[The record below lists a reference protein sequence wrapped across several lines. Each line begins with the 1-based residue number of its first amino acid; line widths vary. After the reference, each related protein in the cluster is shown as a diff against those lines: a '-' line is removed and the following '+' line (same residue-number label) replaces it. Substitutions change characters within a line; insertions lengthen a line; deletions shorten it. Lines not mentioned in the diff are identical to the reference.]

1 MLESYRARSG
11 SASAP
16 KVLPP
21 HLAATPSPPFF
32 ENAPLNSSLL
42 ALMVLRVASC
52 YFRGHEDWSGGDQLE
67 YFSRLC
73 GTEQE
78 KHLD

>member
-1 MLESYRARSG
+1 MLENYWARIG
-11 SASAP
+11 STSAP

-21 HLAATPSPPFF
+21 HLAATLLPPFF
-32 ENAPLNSSLL
+32 DNALLNSSLL
-42 ALMVLRVASC
+42 ALMVLRVESC
-52 YFRGHEDWSGGDQLE
+52 YFHGHEDWSGGDQLE